1 MTTPAPSG
9 AEHDDDAAH
18 LASLGYSY
26 DTEFK
31 RDMGLWGNV
40 ALGFTYLSP
49 VVGVYTTIGA
59 AVALAG
65 PPAFWTLLLAGV
77 GQLMVALVFGEIVS
91 NFPVAGG
98 VYPWS
103 RRLWGPKY
111 AWLNGWIYAIAI
123 NVTIASVAY
132 GAGPFLLPMFDIE
145 PTGISDVV
153 IALVVLAFATL
164 INFGGTKLLARVAFF
179 GFVAE
184 IVATV
189 IIGAWLLFISRKH
202 DLSALFTDFR
212 PLELQNNQA
221 FVFAFAAAA
230 IMGIYLYYGFE
241 ACGDVAEEVKNPGKA
256 IPRAM
261 QMTIYIGGVASMF
274 VALGLILA
282 IPNYESVIDGTVTNP
297 IDEVFSTEFGP
308 IGYKL
313 VLAVIVISFVSC
325 TISLQAAASRL
336 IYSMGRDR
344 ALPGAKY
351 LARFNEKAHVPP
363 YALLVSAAIPA
374 IVIIGSLISADALLA
389 IVSFASLG
397 IYIGFQMVVLAALRA
412 RFLGWRPRGKFT
424 LGRVGG
430 FIVNFLALAWGV
442 FGIGVLIW
450 PAGDETTPWYDKWLV
465 LISGLIVIVA
475 GLIYLFTGRPD
486 RHSTAPA
493 GDAHTQPH
501 PHVFVGPGITEEQ
514 IEHYELPEE
523 RAQHEPPT
531 P

>member
-1 MTTPAPSG
+1 MTTSAQGG
-9 AEHDDDAAH
+9 AAHHDDDAAH

-59 AVALAG
+59 ALAIAG
-65 PPAFWTLLLAGV
+65 PPAFWTLLLAGF

-91 NFPVAGG
+91 NYPVAGG

-111 AWLNGWIYAIAI
+111 AWLNGWVYAIAI
-123 NVTIASVAY
+123 CVTIAGVAY

-145 PTGISDVV
+145 PSAASDVI

-164 INFGGTKLLARVAFF
+164 INFGGTKILARVAFF

-189 IIGAWLLFISRKH
+189 LIGAWLLIVSRKH
-202 DLSALFTDFR
+202 DLSVLFTDFR
-212 PLELQNNQA
+212 PVEMQNSQGFLLA
-221 FVFAFAAAA
+221 FAFSA

-241 ACGDVAEEVKNPGKA
+241 ACGDVAEEVKNPGRA

-261 QMTIYIGGVASMF
+261 QMTIYIGGIASMF
-274 VALGLILA
+274 IALGLILA
-282 IPNYESVIDGTVTNP
+282 IPDYQAVLDGTATDP
-297 IDEVFSTEFGP
+297 IGSIFASEFGA

-313 VLAVIVISFVSC
+313 VLAVIVISFLSC

-336 IYSMGRDR
+336 IYSMGRDN
-344 ALPGAKY
+344 ALPASKL

-363 YALLVSAAIPA
+363 YALLVAAAIPA
-374 IVIIGSLISADALLA
+374 IVIVGSLISADALLA
-389 IVSFASLG
+389 IISFASFG
-397 IYIGFQMVVLAALRA
+397 IYVGFQMVVLAALRA
-412 RFLGWRPRGKFT
+412 RILGWRPAGKFS
-424 LGRVGG
+424 LGTVGG
-430 FIVNFLALAWGV
+430 FVVNVLALAWGI
-442 FGIGVLIW
+442 FGIVVLTW
-450 PAGDETTPWYDKWLV
+450 PAGDESTPWYSRWLV
-465 LISGLIVIVA
+465 LISGLVVVGA
-475 GLIYLFTGRPD
+475 GIIYLFVGRPD

-493 GDAHTQPH
+493 GDAHTSPVLTAGA
-501 PHVFVGPGITEEQ
+501 PRG
-514 IEHYELPEE
+514 
-523 RAQHEPPT
+523 
-531 P
+531 

>member
-1 MTTPAPSG
+1 MSTSATGDAR
-9 AEHDDDAAH
+9 HDDDAAQ

-59 AVALAG
+59 ALAIAG

-77 GQLMVALVFGEIVS
+77 GQLLVALVFGEIVS

-132 GAGPFLLPMFDIE
+132 GAGPFLLPIFGIE
-145 PTGISDVV
+145 PSGPSDVV
-153 IALVVLAFATL
+153 IALVVLLFATL

-184 IVATV
+184 IVASV
-189 IIGAWLLFISRKH
+189 VIGAWLLIVSRKH
-202 DLSALFTDFR
+202 DLSVIFQDFR
-212 PLELQNNQA
+212 PLELQNGQA

-230 IMGIYLYYGFE
+230 IMGIFLYYGFE
-241 ACGDVAEEVKNPGKA
+241 ACGDVAEEVKDPGRA

-261 QMTIYIGGVASMF
+261 QMTVYIGGIASMF
-274 VALGLILA
+274 IALGLILA
-282 IPNYESVIDGTVTNP
+282 IPSYEAVISGDDSDP
-297 IDEVFSTEFGP
+297 ITQIFATEFGP
-308 IGYKL
+308 IGYKI
-313 VLAVIVISFVSC
+313 VLGIIVVSFISC

-344 ALPGAKY
+344 ALPGAR
-351 LARFNEKAHVPP
+351 LLSRFNEKAHVPP
-363 YALLVSAAIPA
+363 YALLVSAVIPA
-374 IVIIGSLISADALLA
+374 VVIVGSLISADALLA

-412 RFLGWRPRGKFT
+412 RLIGWRPSGKFT

-430 FIVNFLALAWGV
+430 FVVNILALAWGI
-442 FGIGVLIW
+442 FGIIVLVW
-450 PAGDETTPWYDKWLV
+450 PAGDESTPWYDRWLV
-465 LISGLIVIVA
+465 LISGLVVVVA
-475 GLIYLFTGRPD
+475 GLVYLFAGRPD
-486 RHSTAPA
+486 QHSTAPA
-493 GDAHTQPH
+493 GDAHTR
-501 PHVFVGPGITEEQ
+501 PHVFVGPAVTDEQ
-514 IEHYELPEE
+514 AERFDLPQERDRHREHD
-523 RAQHEPPT
+523 R
-531 P
+531 